1 MNWRFVHSVWSLV
14 WHPRK
19 TSPGVQTLCISLF
32 LMSAPAMASSSVLT
46 ANLSESDATCKQM
59 NDLATVVQRQAGDI
73 ANMRYLLAEVLRT
86 LDDLKANAAK
96 TSAPTQQSPAR
107 PVQPGAR

>member
-1 MNWRFVHSVWSLV
+1 MNWNFVHNVWPLV
-14 WHPRK
+14 WRPRK
-19 TSPGVQTLCISLF
+19 TSLGVQTLCIGLV
-32 LMSAPAMASSSVLT
+32 LMTSPAMASSSLQT
-46 ANLSESDATCKQM
+46 ADLPASDATCKQM
-59 NDLATVVQRQAGDI
+59 TDLTTVVQRQAGDI

-107 PVQPGAR
+107 PVQPGAH